1 MRFDIFESS
10 KLKIT
15 MKYFLHYLIPIL
27 FITNVSYAQETTEY
41 GIKLGFA
48 NSSMVSKGDKNFQFS
63 QPGFAIGAYSKIPLK
78 GKFYFQP
85 ELLFVRKGDVENSR
99 GIVEVGSGS
108 WCGNG
113 GFDINDGDLGV
124 NPVYMETDCVFDTK
138 TYYLSMPLNL
148 SYKINKNFSVLVGGE
163 PSVLIKET
171 SYVEWELH
179 DEVREEKLESKID
192 GLDVGLI
199 FGVQAHVNRMHL
211 EFRYIRGLLNT
222 YDNHLNINHMNSSV
236 QISLGYRINKD
247 SSYY

>member
-1 MRFDIFESS
+1 
-10 KLKIT
+10 
-15 MKYFLHYLIPIL
+15 MKYFLQYLIPIL
-27 FITNVSYAQETTEY
+27 FVVNVSHAQETTEY

-63 QPGFAIGAYSKIPLK
+63 QPGFVIGAYSKIPLK

-99 GIVEVGSGS
+99 GIVEVGSTMG

-113 GFDINDGDLGV
+113 EIGFNNGHSGE

-171 SYVEWELH
+171 SHVEWELN

-199 FGVQAHVNRMHL
+199 LGVQAHVHRMHL

-222 YDNHLNINHMNSSV
+222 YENNLNINHMNSSV
-236 QISLGYRINKD
+236 QITLGYRFNKD